1 MGRHWLVLSASR
13 YDEIFPLRISLR
25 LLCRK
30 QSRDK
35 QNQNQDDQLRSSSS
49 FYIMHSSFLIITEY
63 LNDFYWVK
71 CVLGETVQ
79 YLSKLS
85 KFLQAR
91 ILEWV
96 AIPFSRG
103 SSPPRD
109 WTQVSCI
116 GRQILYCL
124 SHQESLVWV
133 RIGELNCPAWGFPGG
148 SVVKNFPVSAEDT
161 SAIPYPGRSYML
173 RGS

>member
-1 MGRHWLVLSASR
+1 MCATKIGIWVLRAVGRHWLVLSASR
-13 YDEIFPLRISLR
+13 CDEIFPLRISLR

-30 QSRDK
+30 QSRDEQG
-35 QNQNQDDQLRSSSS
+35 QNQEDQLRSSSS
-49 FYIMHSSFLIITEY
+49 FYIMHSIFLIITEY

-71 CVLGETVQ
+71 CVFGETVQ

-103 SSPPRD
+103 SSRPRD
-109 WTQVSCI
+109 
-116 GRQILYCL
+116 
-124 SHQESLVWV
+124 
-133 RIGELNCPAWGFPGG
+133 
-148 SVVKNFPVSAEDT
+148 
-161 SAIPYPGRSYML
+161 
-173 RGS
+173 